1 VVEVVEAIVILAQA
15 VDTIVHQQTLVVVV
29 VVVEVVRLLL
39 FSQVIQVIKI

>member
-1 VVEVVEAIVILAQA
+1 VEVVEAIVILAQA
-15 VDTIVHQQTLVVVV
+15 VDTIVHQQTLVAVV